1 MVLLSFLFACNTNS
15 WSSAEDCESLSAGEQ
30 QDDCWSVHAV
40 ELFKTDPDR
49 GTAVVEEQV
58 SDQQIRDFIW
68 LQVTREVDPG
78 SYRYCERIQESV
90 LQERCKTL
98 VSRPHLHREL
108 LQGETPPGGGPK
120 GGPPGGGA
128 QGGAPQG
135 GPPQGGGGQG
145 GSPQGGPPPGGQG
158 GPPPGGAPPPGGQ

>member
-1 MVLLSFLFACNTNS
+1 MVLLSFLLACNTGS
-15 WSSAEDCESLSAGEQ
+15 WDSPEDCEALSAGEQ
-30 QDDCWSVHAV
+30 RDNCWSVHAV
-40 ELFKTDPDR
+40 DIFRTDPDR
-49 GTAVVEEQV
+49 GTQVVEEQV

-108 LQGETPPGGGPK
+108 LQGEQPPGGPGGGPPGQ
-120 GGPPGGGA
+120 GGPGGG
-128 QGGAPQG
+128 PQG
-135 GPPQGGGGQG
+135 GPGG
-145 GSPQGGPPPGGQG
+145 GSPPGQR
-158 GPPPGGAPPPGGQ
+158 

>member
-1 MVLLSFLFACNTNS
+1 MVVLSFLLACNTGS
-15 WSSAEDCESLSAGEQ
+15 WDSPEDCEALSAGEKR
-30 QDDCWSVHAV
+30 DDCWSVHAV
-40 ELFKTDPDR
+40 EVFKTDPER
-49 GTAVVEEQV
+49 GIAVVEEQV

-108 LQGETPPGGGPK
+108 LQGEQPPGGGQ
-120 GGPPGGGA
+120 GGPPGGGP
-128 QGGAPQG
+128 GG
-135 GPPQGGGGQG
+135 GPPGGGPPG
-145 GSPQGGPPPGGQG
+145 GGPPGGQG
-158 GPPPGGAPPPGGQ
+158 GPPPGQQ